1 MTDQERARRV
11 KLVADFESSDLT
23 QREFANERGVS
34 FSGVKQPVPG
44 EASPGALRMIQKRFT
59 A

>member
-1 MTDQERARRV
+1 V